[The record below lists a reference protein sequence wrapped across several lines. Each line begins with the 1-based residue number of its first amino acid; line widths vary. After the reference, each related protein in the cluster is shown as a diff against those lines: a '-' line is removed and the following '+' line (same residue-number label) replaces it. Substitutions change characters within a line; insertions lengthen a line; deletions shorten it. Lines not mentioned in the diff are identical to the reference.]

1 MSHLNCCSDVRF
13 HTLEISSVRTI
24 PNNRYFNS
32 YFLIKK
38 ECALI
43 FVALF
48 FSAIETYRNN
58 TPRSGS
64 GSGRKRER
72 KLSTASSTTSCNSSS
87 NKRHKKSG
95 KTSSVTSSAVSVTD
109 RDNIP
114 SQNSSEP
121 KFEASKLVERAEPE
135 MVKPEATHLLN
146 LPGSSGSS
154 GLGSARNLMPPP
166 DKKVENDSVLPE
178 NSATGAAALLPQNNH
193 YMADQDELQVDLRK
207 IQLLSLRV
215 SNNPNDYFWIRAGYN

>member
-1 MSHLNCCSDVRF
+1 MLHNKGI
-13 HTLEISSVRTI
+13 H
-24 PNNRYFNS
+24 
-32 YFLIKK
+32 
-38 ECALI
+38 
-43 FVALF
+43 
-48 FSAIETYRNN
+48 IETYRNN

-95 KTSSVTSSAVSVTD
+95 KTSSVSSSSAVSVTD

-114 SQNSSEP
+114 SQNSSSEP

-193 YMADQDELQVDLRK
+193 YMADQDELQVRDCPRFFDQVGHQTTK
-207 IQLLSLRV
+207 DQLISKCPYEKSV
-215 SNNPNDYFWIRAGYN
+215 SSFSGILLWNFL

>member
-1 MSHLNCCSDVRF
+1 
-13 HTLEISSVRTI
+13 
-24 PNNRYFNS
+24 
-32 YFLIKK
+32 
-38 ECALI
+38 
-43 FVALF
+43 
-48 FSAIETYRNN
+48 
-58 TPRSGS
+58 
-64 GSGRKRER
+64 
-72 KLSTASSTTSCNSSS
+72 
-87 NKRHKKSG
+87 
-95 KTSSVTSSAVSVTD
+95 VTD
-109 RDNIP
+109 QDNIP

-121 KFEASKLVERAEPE
+121 KFEASKLVEQRAEQPE

-178 NSATGAAALLPQNNH
+178 NSAAGAAALLPQNNL

>member
-1 MSHLNCCSDVRF
+1 M
-13 HTLEISSVRTI
+13 
-24 PNNRYFNS
+24 
-32 YFLIKK
+32 
-38 ECALI
+38 
-43 FVALF
+43 F

-95 KTSSVTSSAVSVTD
+95 KTSSVTSSAVSATD

-114 SQNSSEP
+114 SQNSSSEP
-121 KFEASKLVERAEPE
+121 KFEASKLVEQQRAEQPE

-146 LPGSSGSS
+146 LPGSS

-178 NSATGAAALLPQNNH
+178 NSAAGAAALLPQNNH

-215 SNNPNDYFWIRAGYN
+215 SNNPNDYFWIRAGYI